1 MPYTYFQVI
10 SSEVVEEKG
19 QKIAYIRL
27 REIELSTQYKSNP
40 ASYILW
46 IDDKLKEGEKV
57 IGSLECPMHTTFLHQ
72 IKSNKELKEWIEL
85 NQPIINNKK
94 IKIGVI
100 TNMKRVENGVEY
112 KAAGAETIKIVKK
125 KMVNSEVVCYI
136 NHIEGTKKALL

>member
-1 MPYTYFQVI
+1 
-10 SSEVVEEKG
+10 
-19 QKIAYIRL
+19 
-27 REIELSTQYKSNP
+27 
-40 ASYILW
+40 
-46 IDDKLKEGEKV
+46 
-57 IGSLECPMHTTFLHQ
+57 MHTTFLHQ